1 LAFRNLLTF
10 DLNKLPGMEVKGLL
24 ILQKIG
30 DSYIFIHPMLRE
42 HFAQMDIDAFIQWAD
57 TRKA

>member
-1 LAFRNLLTF
+1 
-10 DLNKLPGMEVKGLL
+10 MEVKGLL